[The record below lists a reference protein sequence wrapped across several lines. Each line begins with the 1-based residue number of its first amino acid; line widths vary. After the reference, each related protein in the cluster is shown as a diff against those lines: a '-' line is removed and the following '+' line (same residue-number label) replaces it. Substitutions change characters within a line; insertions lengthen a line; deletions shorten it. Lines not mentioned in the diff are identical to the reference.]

1 MTDQTF
7 DDLAFGIGPKLA
19 AEIAEAWAWLV
30 PPGWEPVLCAMIG
43 GVFFQNETGVH
54 WLDCLTGQV
63 ERVADDVAAFEARLA
78 GDAEAFDNWFLPG
91 LVARLHGEGKLP
103 EPGQCYGC
111 IIPPVFAQGALVPDN
126 VVVVVVRETLVGMA
140 EVHRQIAAMPE
151 GSKVRL
157 KVVD

>member
-78 GDAEAFDNWFLPG
+78 GDAEALEVGVGAGMDVAAEHAGADEGDIEGG
-91 LVARLHGEGKLP
+91 LHEIVLW
-103 EPGQCYGC
+103 
-111 IIPPVFAQGALVPDN
+111 D
-126 VVVVVVRETLVGMA
+126 
-140 EVHRQIAAMPE
+140 
-151 GSKVRL
+151 
-157 KVVD
+157 